1 MTRTRLLL
9 GVLLGA
15 LAFYLGSLL
24 VRSWAVAQD
33 GGVLGVLVAVGL
45 VLIVGVGAWT
55 VALELRFGVATQR
68 LGRVLDD
75 EGALG
80 VDEVPRRPSGRV
92 DRAAADAVFE
102 QRRAEVEDAPEDW
115 RAWYRLA
122 LAYDAAGDRRRAR
135 AAARE
140 AIRLSGRGPGWR
152 NGR

>member
-1 MTRTRLLL
+1 MIRTRVLI
-9 GVLLGA
+9 GVLLVA
-15 LAFYLGSLL
+15 LAFYLGGLL

-33 GGVLGVLVAVGL
+33 GGVAGALVAVGL
-45 VLIVGVGAWT
+45 VLIVLVGAWT
-55 VALELRFGVATQR
+55 VVLELRFGLATQR

-80 VDEVPRRPSGRV
+80 SDELPRRPSGRL
-92 DRAAADAVFE
+92 DRGAADEVFE
-102 QRRAEVEDAPEDW
+102 LRRAEVEAAPEDW

-140 AIRLSGRGPGWR
+140 SIRLSRAPSG
-152 NGR
+152 

>member
-9 GVLLGA
+9 GVLLLA

-24 VRSWAVAQD
+24 IRSWAVARD
-33 GGVLGVLVAVGL
+33 GGLVGALIAVGL
-45 VLIVGVGAWT
+45 VLLVLVGAWT
-55 VALELRFGVATQR
+55 VVLELRFGLTTQR

-80 VDEVPRRPSGRV
+80 VDELPRRPSGRV

-102 QRRAEVEDAPEDW
+102 RRRAAVESDPDDW

-135 AAARE
+135 AAARQST
-140 AIRLSGRGPGWR
+140 RLSRPSEG
-152 NGR
+152 